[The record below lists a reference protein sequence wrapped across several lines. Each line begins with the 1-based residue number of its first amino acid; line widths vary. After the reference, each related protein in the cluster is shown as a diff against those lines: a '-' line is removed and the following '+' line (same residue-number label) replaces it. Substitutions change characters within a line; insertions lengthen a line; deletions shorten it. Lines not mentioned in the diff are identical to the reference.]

1 MYKPMKS
8 KRGQLTIIDLLVAPI
23 VAIVLSMLALYFLQ
37 GSVAHLVTAVNYEPS
52 IQGCNYML
60 DAIYGNYY
68 VHGAAALSMLEAL
81 HPNQYYAAT
90 SASLINLS
98 TNCGANCSMSYAAT
112 PNTLTNDPSLYVNF
126 INYFAPFA
134 ISVFNLTKINSL
146 PILNGEGMDVFLN
159 SMPILSYV
167 PSQTCYISVYNPE
180 DPSSPYLI
188 YGVVK

>member
-1 MYKPMKS
+1 MFKLIKN
-8 KRGQLTIIDLLVAPI
+8 KRGQLTLIDLIVAPI
-23 VAIVLSMLALYFLQ
+23 VAIVLSSLALYFLQ
-37 GSVAHLVTAVNYEPS
+37 GSVAHLVTAVDYEPS

-60 DAIYGNYY
+60 DAVYGNYY
-68 VHGAAALSMLEAL
+68 VHSAAALSMLRAL

-90 SASLINLS
+90 SQSLISLS
-98 TNCGANCSMSYAAT
+98 TSCGANCSISYAAT

-146 PILNGEGMDVFLN
+146 PLTQGEGMDVFLN
-159 SMPILSYV
+159 SIPILSYV
-167 PSQTCYISVYNPE
+167 PSQTCYITVYNPA
-180 DPSSPYLI
+180 DTSSPYLI